1 MKNYDET
8 IDTVFR
14 RMSEYKTA
22 KKRRNAILIRIAVP
36 VCCLMML
43 VGLWMFRPAPPAVTP
58 PDPQVPTTTCT
69 DSFLVAT
76 DPVPENLD
84 VVIVNPIYTVPNT
97 NRMNIALMLDDFI
110 PMNQE
115 ELCDYYGT
123 NVFPTVPEDL
133 SCTDKDYGIFR
144 RQGGTGEI
152 YWDGNYISYYN
163 ADDSRSV
170 VVNVDSGMIPVDFC
184 NLFDEPQKRS
194 TINGVPVGIGKTDH
208 GAFYAEFLFNDT
220 GFRVLAEGLEKE
232 EFIDILR
239 SLTA

>member
-14 RMSEYKTA
+14 RMGEYETA
-22 KKRRNAILIRIAVP
+22 KKRTNAMLLRTAIP
-36 VCCLMML
+36 VCCLL
-43 VGLWMFRPAPPAVTP
+43 VLVSVWLLRPVPPAVTP
-58 PDPQVPTTTCT
+58 PATEVPTTCT
-69 DSFLVAT
+69 DFFLVAT

-84 VVIVNPIYTVPNT
+84 VVIVNPIYTVPDT
-97 NRMNIALMLDDFI
+97 KRMNIALMLDDFI
-110 PMNQE
+110 PMNQD
-115 ELCDYYGT
+115 ELCNYYGT
-123 NVFPTVPEDL
+123 NVFPEVPEDL

-170 VVNVDSGMIPVDFC
+170 VVNVDSGIIPVDFC
-184 NLFDEPQKRS
+184 NLFDEPQNRS
-194 TINGVPVGIGKTDH
+194 TINGVHVGIGKTDY
-208 GAFYAEFLFNDT
+208 GAFYAEFLFNET

-232 EFIDILR
+232 EFIDVLR